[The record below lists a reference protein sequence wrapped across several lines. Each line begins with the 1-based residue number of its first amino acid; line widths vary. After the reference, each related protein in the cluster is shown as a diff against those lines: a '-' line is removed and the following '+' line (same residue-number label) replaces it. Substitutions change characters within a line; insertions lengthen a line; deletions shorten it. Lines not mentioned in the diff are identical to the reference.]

1 MLCESPAFRL
11 ISNTLRMAEPGILPK
26 KPRATQMVLLF
37 AALVVGIAGL
47 KAAQS
52 FFVPVLLA
60 FFIATVSYPVTAWLM
75 RHRMPPA
82 VAVLFT
88 VLVDFAFLAAVI
100 VLGFTIIGD
109 LQEKWEAEYYD
120 LARAKIQDAST
131 SLAGKL
137 EEWGVEDGAEKVQ
150 EITAEN
156 LAELRN
162 IKFQTILSFG
172 TGVVGR
178 VLTFFATFGVVIV
191 LTIFMLSEARGFSGR
206 FGAIRE
212 ARGPNFDRMSSA
224 MRDTQRY
231 LGIKTLISLATGVL
245 AGVLCWVAGL
255 DFFLLWGI
263 LAFVM
268 NFIPVV
274 GSAIASIPPIL
285 LALISKEG
293 GPADMVVVAGGYGLI
308 NMFLD
313 NFVQPML
320 LGRRFGLSILVVVL
334 CVLFWGWLWGLIG
347 IVLAVPLTMILK
359 VVLDNSDEFR
369 WIAVAIG
376 QESKRPE
383 PEGSAKELPAVTET
397 PPGTAD
403 AAGRG

>member
-1 MLCESPAFRL
+1 MSEG
-11 ISNTLRMAEPGILPK
+11 GIIQR
-26 KPRATQMVLLF
+26 KPRATQMILLF
-37 AALVVGIAGL
+37 AALVVVVAGL

-60 FFIATVSYPVTAWLM
+60 FFIATVSYPVTGWLQ
-75 RHRMPPA
+75 RHRVPP
-82 VAVLFT
+82 VVSVVLT

-100 VLGFTIIGD
+100 VLGVTIIGD
-109 LQEKWEAEYYD
+109 LQEKWDAEYYD
-120 LARAKIQDAST
+120 LTRAKIQDAST
-131 SLAGKL
+131 SVAGKL

-150 EITAEN
+150 EFTTEN

-162 IKFQTILSFG
+162 IKFSTILSFG

-178 VLTFFATFGVVIV
+178 LLTFFASFGVVIV
-191 LTIFMLSEARGFSGR
+191 LTVFMLSEAQGFSRR
-206 FGAIRE
+206 FGAIRA
-212 ARGPNFDRMSSA
+212 ARGPNFDRLASA
-224 MRDTQRY
+224 MLDTQRY
-231 LGIKTLISLATGVL
+231 LGIKTVISLATGVL
-245 AGVLCWVAGL
+245 AGILCWVAGL

-268 NFIPVV
+268 NFIPAV
-274 GSAIASIPPIL
+274 GSLIASVPPIL
-285 LALISKEG
+285 LALIAKDG
-293 GPADMVVVAGGYGLI
+293 GPTDALVVAGGYGLI

-320 LGRRFGLSILVVVL
+320 LGRRFGLSILVVIL

-376 QESKRPE
+376 QESPRNSANSAVINGTPGEKSAAAPSGATE
-383 PEGSAKELPAVTET
+383 VQGS
-397 PPGTAD
+397 
-403 AAGRG
+403 